1 MSGPPQHP
9 RRWGAERPSIEPRYD
24 LVGGTWSRT
33 WLAATSARQK
43 LMREI
48 GALRSAIYNPEI
60 AAKIDFE
67 SAVRLV

>member
-1 MSGPPQHP
+1 
-9 RRWGAERPSIEPRYD
+9 
-24 LVGGTWSRT
+24 
-33 WLAATSARQK
+33 
-43 LMREI
+43 MREI